1 MNYNNNSIQS
11 FDLIQLLSFYIQL
24 KNIKQDDIQNKYIHD
39 VIQAIG
45 NEIQKLHNQNDII
58 MKQNQQ
64 IIDRLDKM

>member
-1 MNYNNNSIQS
+1 MNYNNSTQS

-45 NEIQKLHNQNDII
+45 SEIQKLHDQNDII

-64 IIDRLDKM
+64 ILDKLDKM

>member
-1 MNYNNNSIQS
+1 MNYNNSTQS

-45 NEIQKLHNQNDII
+45 SEIQKLHDQNDII

-64 IIDRLDKM
+64 ILNKLDKM